1 MKLSLLNLLRC
12 PRSGSEL
19 TCIPYKVV
27 DKTEVIDGVL
37 KNQSG
42 DAYIIYQGVPK
53 MLSNSGLPEAFI
65 TSYRDRLLQDAPSLV
80 SDDTTQ
86 PANKFSFSYQWSTH
100 SYDDLTWELQVSERV
115 NIFYRYFGMTPDQ
128 AKGCRLL
135 DAGCGNGTLS
145 AHLAIEGFEVVA
157 LDYSE
162 SVYRAYQYK
171 LFEGRVTNEVLDRLD
186 YVQGDV
192 QHPPFEPG
200 SFDLIYSD
208 GVLHH
213 TPDTKTSFMALAPLV
228 KPGGR
233 FLVWLYRSDTK
244 PLYEAKMKLV
254 KLVRHL
260 TKNLSYR
267 NKMLLCY
274 VGAVLI
280 LLSVRVGYLFGYKK
294 RRLIP
299 IRLKATNL
307 FDTISPQFNYEHTPA
322 EVIAWF
328 EEAGYTDI
336 KEASISDY
344 RLDAGGFAVIG
355 TRSELNKDELLTA
368 SASST
373 GTSNKL

>member
-1 MKLSLLNLLRC
+1 MKLSLIEQLRC
-12 PRSGSEL
+12 PRSGSKL
-19 TCIPYKVV
+19 TCIPYKVLNE
-27 DKTEVIDGVL
+27 TEVLDGVL
-37 KNQSG
+37 KSQSG
-42 DAYIIYQGVPK
+42 DAYIIYKGVPK
-53 MLSNSGLPEAFI
+53 MLTNGGLPEDFI
-65 TSYRDRLLQDAPSLV
+65 ANYRDRLLQDAPSLV
-80 SDDTTQ
+80 SANATQ
-86 PANKFSFSYQWSTH
+86 SSEKFSFSYQWSTH
-100 SYDDLTWELQVSERV
+100 SYDDLTWELDVSERV

-128 AKGCRLL
+128 AKGYRLL

-145 AHLAIEGFEVVA
+145 AHLAMEGFDVVA

-171 LFEGRVTNEVLDRLD
+171 VFEGRVTNEVCDRLQ

-244 PLYEAKMKLV
+244 PMYKAKMKLV
-254 KLVRHL
+254 ELVRSL
-260 TKNLSYR
+260 TKNLSYK

-274 VGAVLI
+274 IGAVLI
-280 LLSVRVGYLFGYKK
+280 LLGVRVGYLFGYKK

-307 FDTISPQFNYEHTPA
+307 FDTIAPQFNYEHTPD
-322 EVIAWF
+322 EVIGWF
-328 EEAGYTDI
+328 KEAGYTDI
-336 KEASISDY
+336 KDASISDY
-344 RLDAGGFAVIG
+344 RLSEGGFAIIG
-355 TRSELNKDELLTA
+355 TRGRVSEGELLAT
-368 SASST
+368 SAVGS
-373 GTSNKL
+373 KMEQ

>member
-1 MKLSLLNLLRC
+1 VKLSLINLLRC
-12 PRSGSEL
+12 PRSGSKL
-19 TCIPYKVV
+19 TCIPYKVLNE
-27 DKTEVIDGVL
+27 TEVLDGVL

-42 DAYIIYQGVPK
+42 DTYILYKGVPK
-53 MLSNSGLPEAFI
+53 MLADGGLPEDFI
-65 TSYRDRLLQDAPSLV
+65 ANYRDRLLQDAPSLL
-80 SDDTTQ
+80 SSTQ
-86 PANKFSFSYQWSTH
+86 ASETFSFSYQWSSH
-100 SYDDLTWELQVSERV
+100 SYDDLTWELLVSERV
-115 NIFYRYFGMTPDQ
+115 NIFYRYFGLTPEQ

-145 AHLAIEGFEVVA
+145 AHLAMEGFEVAA

-171 LFEGRVTNEVLDRLD
+171 LFEGRVTNEVFDHLH
-186 YVQGDV
+186 YIQGDV

-233 FLVWLYRSDTK
+233 FLLWVYRSDTK
-244 PLYEAKMKLV
+244 PMYKAKMKLIEW
-254 KLVRHL
+254 VRGL
-260 TKNLSYR
+260 TKNFSYQ
-267 NKMLLCY
+267 NKMRLCY
-274 VGAVLI
+274 VGAVVI
-280 LLSVRVGYLFGYKK
+280 LLGVRVGYLFGYKK

-307 FDTISPQFNYEHTPA
+307 FDTIAPQFNYEHTPD

-328 EEAGYTDI
+328 KEAGYTDI
-336 KEASISDY
+336 KDASISDY
-344 RLDAGGFAVIG
+344 RLSEGGFAIIG
-355 TRSELNKDELLTA
+355 TRAEPKKDELLAT
-368 SASST
+368 SAAST
-373 GTSNKL
+373 GT